1 MFQECRGACSLLMVR
16 VDSFTFRA
24 IGVIASGT
32 GCSTECV
39 HPFSKKTSGLLGLCT
54 LNKSLS
60 AAFNSANEGCWF
72 FWFKILDKVCSDVI
86 SLALDATQKYH
97 CVFVRVH
104 QPSLSF
110 IIGSWF
116 YNSVRGRGIWKDAAI
131 FICLVQQTLDGP
143 KSPWSPQEGA
153 AQNQNKERRQ
163 IYKAFSNPLWQMC

>member
-1 MFQECRGACSLLMVR
+1 MQRSVLFTYGPCWFVNIPRHRSNSLKNRMFHRVRAPLLKK
-16 VDSFTFRA
+16 
-24 IGVIASGT
+24 
-32 GCSTECV
+32 
-39 HPFSKKTSGLLGLCT
+39 KKTSGLLGLCT
-54 LNKSLS
+54 LNKSLP

-72 FWFKILDKVCSDVI
+72 FWFKILNKVCSDVI
-86 SLALDATQKYH
+86 SFALDATQKYH

-131 FICLVQQTLDGP
+131 LICLVQQTLDGP
-143 KSPWSPQEGA
+143 KSPWSAQEGA
-153 AQNQNKERRQ
+153 AQNQNKERQQ